1 MAHVTY
7 RIVQHDDGWAYTV
20 NGMFSEPFPTHAE
33 ALEAARTAAEQR
45 LPGYMEAIEYE
56 DEKGR
61 WHTETASGCDRPETE
76 VQDTN
81 D

>member
-1 MAHVTY
+1 MISCSRGLASTARLPTIHEL
-7 RIVQHDDGWAYTV
+7 RPGR
-20 NGMFSEPFPTHAE
+20 PTHAE
-33 ALEAARTAAEQR
+33 ALEAARTAAAADQR
-45 LPGYMEAIEYE
+45 LPGYTEVIEYE

-61 WHTETASGCDRPETE
+61 WHTETASGHDRPETE